1 MNPSPLVSAGEYIL
15 QAAQLISFVSW
26 YVYIGVVI
34 IVVAFLLLRY
44 LNDVL
49 RVNPFGRW
57 FHLTSHP
64 ADRMIKNMRQSR
76 FYLPLKRALNF
87 DPAILMLL
95 ISTAIVCY
103 VIALVI
109 NYFIVILSGL
119 GNSLIAF
126 GAGSAFTGVRFLTG
140 TILLCVIFFL
150 LSLMLIVFVNWI
162 FGFFTRAAYRALER
176 IAPLLRIF
184 EFGGVLAGWS
194 FLILGIALSFAAS
207 AVQLIFLS

>member
-15 QAAQLISFVSW
+15 QAAQFINFVSW
-26 YVYIGVVI
+26 YVYLGVVI
-34 IVVAFLLLRY
+34 IVVALLVLRY

-57 FHLTSHP
+57 FQLTSHP

-76 FYLPLKRALNF
+76 FYFPLKRALNF

-103 VIALVI
+103 VVALVL
-109 NYFIVILSGL
+109 NYLIVILSGL

-126 GAGSAFTGVRFLTG
+126 GAGSVFTGVRFLAG
-140 TILLCVIFFL
+140 TILLGVIFFL
-150 LSLMLIVFVNWI
+150 MSLMLIVFVNWI
-162 FGFFTRAAYRALER
+162 FGFFAKAAYRALER

-184 EFGGVLAGWS
+184 EFGGVFAGWS